1 LFVVPARNPDLDPVE
16 ESHMRI
22 ATSLACLT
30 MALAL
35 PARAAGL
42 PPDAAV
48 NPAAPNKT
56 LEPNV
61 VANSGRLEWVPFK
74 RDLTDWPTLSHEDKR
89 STAKPRKVK
98 LSQPLNGDPA
108 RGREIAQRSDKGYY
122 IVCHQMPGE
131 DWPGTVGLN
140 LSNFKQRKYADE
152 AVFQLLFDA
161 RVINAQTVMPP
172 YGTNNILTEQEIR
185 DLVAYL
191 QSIE

>member
-1 LFVVPARNPDLDPVE
+1 
-16 ESHMRI
+16 MRI
-22 ATSLACLT
+22 GA
-30 MALAL
+30 ALAWL
-35 PARAAGL
+35 TLALTGPASAAGL

-56 LEPNV
+56 LEPQV

-74 RDLTDWPTLSHEDKR
+74 WDLTDWPTLSHEDKR

-98 LSQPLNGDPA
+98 LSRPLNGDPA
-108 RGREIAQRSDKGYY
+108 RGRQLSQRSDKGYC

-140 LSNFKQRKYADE
+140 LSSFKQRNYPDE
-152 AVFQLLFDA
+152 AVYQQLFDP
-161 RVINAQTVMPP
+161 RVINPQSVMPP
-172 YGTNNILTEQEIR
+172 YGTNKILTEQEIR

>member
-1 LFVVPARNPDLDPVE
+1 
-16 ESHMRI
+16 MRI

-108 RGREIAQRSDKGYY
+108 RGREIAQRSDKGYC

-131 DWPGTVGLN
+131 DWPTTVFTSITVGWVICRREKA
-140 LSNFKQRKYADE
+140 SNCWVRAAARA
-152 AVFQLLFDA
+152 AVSLISSTSA
-161 RVINAQTVMPP
+161 RRGSPSSKARRSKS
-172 YGTNNILTEQEIR
+172 E
-185 DLVAYL
+185 
-191 QSIE
+191 

>member
-1 LFVVPARNPDLDPVE
+1 
-16 ESHMRI
+16 MRI

-74 RDLTDWPTLSHEDKR
+74 RDLTDWPTLR
-89 STAKPRKVK
+89 
-98 LSQPLNGDPA
+98 
-108 RGREIAQRSDKGYY
+108 
-122 IVCHQMPGE
+122 GE
-131 DWPGTVGLN
+131 DG
-140 LSNFKQRKYADE
+140 FR
-152 AVFQLLFDA
+152 
-161 RVINAQTVMPP
+161 QT
-172 YGTNNILTEQEIR
+172 
-185 DLVAYL
+185 A
-191 QSIE
+191 

>member
-1 LFVVPARNPDLDPVE
+1 
-16 ESHMRI
+16 
-22 ATSLACLT
+22 
-30 MALAL
+30 
-35 PARAAGL
+35 
-42 PPDAAV
+42 
-48 NPAAPNKT
+48 
-56 LEPNV
+56 
-61 VANSGRLEWVPFK
+61 
-74 RDLTDWPTLSHEDKR
+74 
-89 STAKPRKVK
+89 
-98 LSQPLNGDPA
+98 
-108 RGREIAQRSDKGYY
+108 
-122 IVCHQMPGE
+122 MPGE

>member
-1 LFVVPARNPDLDPVE
+1 
-16 ESHMRI
+16 MRI
-22 ATSLACLT
+22 GTALGWL
-30 MALAL
+30 ALAL
-35 PARAAGL
+35 AVPASAAGL

-56 LEPNV
+56 LEPHV

-89 STAKPRKVK
+89 PSAKPRKVK

-108 RGREIAQRSDKGYY
+108 RGRELSQRADKGYC
-122 IVCHQMPGE
+122 IACHQLPGE

-140 LSNFKQRKYADE
+140 LSKFKQRNYADA
-152 AVFQLLFDA
+152 AVYQLIFDP
-161 RVINAQTVMPP
+161 RVINPQSVMPP
-172 YGTNNILTEQEIR
+172 YGTNNILTEQELR